1 MANDNEIKDGA
12 VNPPQD
18 NAPEAATGDAGA
30 GPKGRRRD
38 VKEQAPN
45 LNLVELKDMSI
56 QKLNVIAKEFGLV
69 QTAGLR
75 KQELIFKILQL
86 SLIHI

>member
-1 MANDNEIKDGA
+1 MANDNEIKDAA
-12 VNPPQD
+12 VNPGQD
-18 NAPEAATGDAGA
+18 NGQDAGA
-30 GPKGRRRD
+30 PAASEGPKGRRRE

-75 KQELIFKILQL
+75 KQELIFKILQ
-86 SLIHI
+86 SQATP